1 MAENGIPV
9 VDVKQEREKIKNE
22 KKQLKEE
29 SKKQKKEA
37 KKRAKELEK
46 QESELDDDDESS
58 GGVSAALV
66 TVFIVLIWLAIL
78 CLLIKLDVGGF
89 GSGVLRP
96 ILKDI
101 PVINLIL
108 PGDTVTETDDV
119 TEYGGYTSLRDAVEQ
134 IRVLE
139 LQLEQA
145 QTVTAAD
152 EEELALL
159 RAEVER
165 LKTFEDSQLEFERV
179 KNEFYEEVIY
189 ADNGPGPDNYVK
201 YYEAIDPTLAET
213 LYQQVVQEQQVDKEM
228 EDYALAYSSMKPKEA
243 AAIFEDMADNLDLV
257 ARILG
262 TMTAE
267 DRGSILGVMDEEIA
281 ARLTKIMDPQN

>member
-29 SKKQKKEA
+29 SKKQKEEA

>member
-179 KNEFYEEVIY
+179 KNKFYEEVIY